1 MKGSNPIKNPANWI
15 ESMIKDFINKS
26 PENTLRNPQNE
37 KDWADPLVGFSG
49 GDDPLYQEYK
59 KYVGPFHWTPLE
71 VFKLTFPSL
80 EATADQLTVISWI
93 LPQMENTKAD
103 LRRETVNPPE
113 RWARARIFGEET
125 NVKLRQHTVATMK
138 EAGVEAVAPMLSS
151 LFERKDSEQ
160 YVFASTWS
168 ERHAAYAAGLGTFG
182 LCDGLITPRGKAMRC
197 GSIVAQIKVPPTKRS
212 YQDHHA
218 YCLFFSKGICGKCIQ
233 RCPVDAITKEGHD
246 KKKCLSYLQQT
257 ASYVKSH
264 FHFYGYVCGFC
275 QAGVPCES
283 RIPFTE
289 KDYAGGSII
298 FSEICRRRLRVRIH
312 Q

>member
-1 MKGSNPIKNPANWI
+1 MKGSNQIKDPANWM

-26 PENTLRNPQNE
+26 PENTLKNPQND
-37 KDWADPLVGFSG
+37 KAWADPLVGFST

-71 VFKLTFPSL
+71 AFKLTFPSL

-93 LPQMENTKAD
+93 LPQMESSKAD

-113 RWARARIFGEET
+113 SWARARIFGEET
-125 NVKLRQHTVATMK
+125 NVKLREHVAASLKAVGIAAFAPLLSPLWARK
-138 EAGVEAVAPMLSS
+138 ES
-151 LFERKDSEQ
+151 DQ

-197 GSIVAQIKVPPTKRS
+197 GSVVGQIKVPPSKRP

-218 YCLFFSKGICGKCIQ
+218 YCLFFSKGTCGKCIK
-233 RCPVDAITKEGHD
+233 RCPAGAITKDGHD

-257 ASYVKSH
+257 ATYVKAH
-264 FHFYGYVCGFC
+264 FNFDGYGCGFC

-283 RIPFTE
+283 RIPV
-289 KDYAGGSII
+289 KDEG
-298 FSEICRRRLRVRIH
+298 
-312 Q
+312 